1 MKRTYEA
8 EEEEEEE
15 SSQVGGGSSPLF
27 TFTLHAVGRR
37 RRWQNVVDHTQFQ
50 ATLNQTR
57 DARPNDDLGQSL
69 TEALYTAIRQQVTD
83 DAAPHHML
91 HVAVQANGFTHAF
104 RSLNM
109 TVQDFTNRDGYVE
122 ELLTTM
128 AEQLNSNESFDP
140 DEGLAVSVILVRLPS
155 PGSRLKNLA
164 LGRRRKEEDDK
175 RKQTINIFR

>member
-8 EEEEEEE
+8 EEEEDT
-15 SSQVGGGSSPLF
+15 SQVGGGSSPLF

-57 DARPNDDLGQSL
+57 DARPNDDLGRSL
-69 TEALYTAIRQQVTD
+69 TEALYTAIRQQITD

-175 RKQTINIFR
+175 RKQTNNIFR